1 AGSERGENETSK
13 WGENGRSGR
22 LGPSVR
28 RTLRL
33 APVHAAAHWTED
45 EQLLNRALPAEPVPQ
60 AAELGAFTHTDSWR
74 VLRIQGE
81 FVYGINALAEI
92 GAAVTVFGSARFGE
106 SHPLYEASR
115 RLGKLMAEAGF
126 AVITGLG
133 YMEAIVRG
141 TDGCRSSRR
150 PRHGTRSSQ
159 GRRPVSD
166 ELPIRSICPPISS
179 RGTVHDERIPV
190 RPVARSRV

>member
-1 AGSERGENETSK
+1 MTQDTNGKDQPNGTSRDAGSDRGENETSK

-22 LGPSVR
+22 PGPSVR

-81 FVYGINALAEI
+81 FVSGINALAEI

-106 SHPLYEASR
+106 SHPLFVAAR
-115 RLGKLMAEAGF
+115 QLG
-126 AVITGLG
+126 
-133 YMEAIVRG
+133 
-141 TDGCRSSRR
+141 
-150 PRHGTRSSQ
+150 
-159 GRRPVSD
+159 
-166 ELPIRSICPPISS
+166 
-179 RGTVHDERIPV
+179 
-190 RPVARSRV
+190 

>member
-1 AGSERGENETSK
+1 
-13 WGENGRSGR
+13 
-22 LGPSVR
+22 
-28 RTLRL
+28 
-33 APVHAAAHWTED
+33 VHAAAHWTED

-115 RLGKLMAEAGF
+115 RLGKLMDA
-126 AVITGLG
+126 
-133 YMEAIVRG
+133 
-141 TDGCRSSRR
+141 D
-150 PRHGTRSSQ
+150 
-159 GRRPVSD
+159 
-166 ELPIRSICPPISS
+166 PP
-179 RGTVHDERIPV
+179 GAPATAPDP
-190 RPVARSRV
+190 AKGDAQ